1 MAYEL
6 EDLIGDC
13 QQALVSGASKAALGE
28 VCDAMRNVLKNPD
41 FVEQN
46 FGTHLPIGRTTLYH
60 DPKLDFYIY
69 AHIPDGAILSPPHDH
84 ASAWAAYGQAVDK
97 TRMSDWTI
105 PEGETLPK
113 PTKTYL
119 MQPGAAGFYDVGDLH
134 SIDMPASSRF
144 LRITGT
150 DIDVLP
156 CKYYD
161 EVDTR
166 ASIAAHL

>member
-13 QQALVSGASKAALGE
+13 QTALADGASKAALGE
-28 VCDAMRNVLKNPD
+28 VCTAMSKVLKNHD
-41 FVEQN
+41 FVEQH
-46 FGTHLPIGRTTLYH
+46 FGTHLPIGRSTLYH

-69 AHIPDGAILSPPHDH
+69 AHIPNGAVLSPPHDH
-84 ASAWAAYGQAVDK
+84 ASAWAAYGQAVDH
-97 TRMSDWTI
+97 TRMSDWII
-105 PEGETLPK
+105 PEGEILPK
-113 PTKTYL
+113 PTRTYL
-119 MQPGAAGFYDVGDLH
+119 MQPGSAGFYDVGELH
-134 SIDMPASSRF
+134 AIDMPASSRF

-166 ASIAAHL
+166 KSIAAHL